1 MSHLSHSLSHTRLL
15 AYSYQRSTVSHAKP
29 LHDLTS
35 PGVKFH
41 WTDTCQQSFEIPKT
55 MLCQSPVLAY
65 PSREGKFVLDTDASD
80 FGIGGVLSQIQ
91 DGREHVI
98 AYASRCLFRSERKY
112 CTTRKEILAVKFC
125 LEYFHHYLCGRHFLL
140 RTNHAAIRWMLEKPV
155 VQGQYARWLT
165 VLSIEH
171 RPGNR
176 HSNAD
181 GLSRIPCRQ
190 CGRDN
195 MCEVAQKVENDILAS
210 DDGPSTCAITW
221 AGAHRDPAPVSK
233 HQH

>member
-1 MSHLSHSLSHTRLL
+1 
-15 AYSYQRSTVSHAKP
+15 
-29 LHDLTS
+29 
-35 PGVKFH
+35 
-41 WTDTCQQSFEIPKT
+41 

-65 PSREGKFVLDTDASD
+65 PSREGKFVLDSDASD

-91 DGREHVI
+91 DGCEHVI
-98 AYASRCLFRSERKY
+98 AYASRCLSRSERKY
-112 CTTRKEILAVKFC
+112 CTTGKEILAVKFC
-125 LEYFHHYLCGRHFLL
+125 LEYFHHYLYGRHFHLC
-140 RTNHAAIRWMLEKPV
+140 TDHAAIRWMLEKPA

-165 VLSIEH
+165 VLSTYDFSIEH

-195 MCEVAQKVENDILAS
+195 M
-210 DDGPSTCAITW
+210 
-221 AGAHRDPAPVSK
+221 
-233 HQH
+233 